1 MTKIQVA
8 RKEQAAEIASLI
20 MLAMTHESCRWFAG
34 PQHTL
39 DDFHALMTRL
49 VEREDSQYSYLNTL
63 VAMVDDKVAG
73 ICTSYDGALL
83 LPLRR
88 AFIDGALEAFGID
101 YNGFDEETQ
110 AGELYLD
117 SLAVFPEY
125 RGRGIATQ
133 LIKATLQKGMEVG
146 LPVGLL
152 VNEENPKA
160 EKLYR
165 SLGFDYA
172 NDTIWGGHDMRHL
185 IWKDHAKDS

>member
-152 VNEENPKA
+152 VNKENPKA

>member
-39 DDFHALMTRL
+39 EDFHALMTKL

-63 VAMVDDKVAG
+63 VATVDDKVAG

-88 AFIDGALEAFGID
+88 TFIEGALEAFGID

-133 LIKATLQKGMEVG
+133 LIRATLQKGMEVG

-152 VNEENPKA
+152 VNKENPKA

-165 SLGFDYA
+165 SLGFDFA
-172 NDTIWGGHDMRHL
+172 NDTTWGGHDMRHL

>member
-20 MLAMTHESCRWFAG
+20 MLAMTYESCQWFAG
-34 PQHTL
+34 PHHTL
-39 DDFHALMTRL
+39 EDFHALMTRL

-63 VAMVDDKVAG
+63 VAMEDDKVAG

-88 AFIDGALEAFGID
+88 AFIEEAFKAFGID

-125 RGRGIATQ
+125 RGKGIATR
-133 LIKATLQKGMEVG
+133 LIEATKQKGKEMG

-152 VNEENPKA
+152 VNKENPNA

-165 SLGFDYA
+165 SLGFDFA
-172 NDTIWGGHDMRHL
+172 NDTTWAGHDMRHL
-185 IWKDHAKDS
+185 IWNHHAKDS